1 MYSNCVGGYYKII
14 GECIRKRQKG
24 IKKRTEYVVVL
35 YFIDNTK
42 VIETKQTISPR
53 LGIPVN
59 VEFKMTICSNGH
71 KFILMPDL
79 EKTLKNVSDFEG
91 KVISEEIK

>member
-1 MYSNCVGGYYKII
+1 MNKELVVCPFCGKQVHKE
-14 GECIRKRQKG
+14 GE
-24 IKKRTEYVVVL
+24 
-35 YFIDNTK
+35 

>member
-1 MYSNCVGGYYKII
+1 MNKELVVCPFCGKQVLKE
-14 GECIRKRQKG
+14 GE
-24 IKKRTEYVVVL
+24 
-35 YFIDNTK
+35 

-91 KVISEEIK
+91 KVISEEIN

>member
-1 MYSNCVGGYYKII
+1 MNKELVVCPFCGKQVLKE
-14 GECIRKRQKG
+14 GE
-24 IKKRTEYVVVL
+24 
-35 YFIDNTK
+35 
-42 VIETKQTISPR
+42 VIETKQTISPT

-79 EKTLKNVSDFEG
+79 EKTLKNVSNFEG

>member
-1 MYSNCVGGYYKII
+1 MNKELVVCPFCGKQVPKE
-14 GECIRKRQKG
+14 GE
-24 IKKRTEYVVVL
+24 
-35 YFIDNTK
+35 

-53 LGIPVN
+53 LGIPIN

>member
-1 MYSNCVGGYYKII
+1 MDKELVLCPFCGKQVPKE
-14 GECIRKRQKG
+14 GE
-24 IKKRTEYVVVL
+24 T
-35 YFIDNTK
+35 
-42 VIETKQTISPR
+42 IETKQTISPR

-79 EKTLKNVSDFEG
+79 EKTLKNVSNFEG